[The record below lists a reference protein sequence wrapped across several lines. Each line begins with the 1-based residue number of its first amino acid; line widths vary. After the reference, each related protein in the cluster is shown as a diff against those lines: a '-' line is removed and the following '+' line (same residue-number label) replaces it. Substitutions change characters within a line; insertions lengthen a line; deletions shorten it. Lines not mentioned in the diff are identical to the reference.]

1 VTWDEESQTKVQATR
16 KGKFIMKE
24 RPMREQR
31 RNLENVRVT
40 PLRVSRFEFEKH
52 HEEMTEQKER
62 STTPQSKADRVA
74 QIMKDAH
81 EKAGRRKKRR

>member
-1 VTWDEESQTKVQATR
+1 
-16 KGKFIMKE
+16 
-24 RPMREQR
+24 
-31 RNLENVRVT
+31 
-40 PLRVSRFEFEKH
+40 VSRFEFEKH